1 MRFALIIGVLV
12 LAIIA
17 GFFWYKGGPDA
28 QLLEVIPLDGEI
40 DLAKAVPGNWE
51 RVYILAPYTTN
62 SRARE
67 ILGVPVN
74 VARRSNIGSSDS
86 IALLVTIQDSQVKGL
101 FEISF
106 RRANFTPHAGECF
119 PKNDARFLIQS
130 TGHPYAT
137 HTPSTRQ

>member
-1 MRFALIIGVLV
+1 MRFALITGV

-17 GFFWYKGGPDA
+17 GFIWYKGGPDA
-28 QLLEVIPLDGEI
+28 QLLEIISLDGEI

-51 RVYILAPYTTN
+51 RVCILAPYTTN
-62 SRARE
+62 SRAKE
-67 ILGVPVN
+67 ILGVSVN

-86 IALLVTIQDSQVKGL
+86 IALLATIHDSRVNGL
-101 FEISF
+101 YEISF
-106 RRANFTPHAGECF
+106 ESANFTPHAGECF

-137 HTPSTRQ
+137 HT